1 MIVDPVGPG
10 SAPRLAGGDRFS
22 STLVGQMDRQAGLLR
37 TIADSQAKAE
47 MDKYDAKEIKI
58 RTKMGQPIG
67 ERQPSTISQIGGA
80 LSGLAP
86 VIGGLFGGGG
96 SSVTDRVLG
105 TMRGLNTNFSGSL
118 DNVKFNPAA
127 FTGGFSF

>member
-1 MIVDPVGPG
+1 VIVDPVGPG

-22 STLVGQMDRQAGLLR
+22 STLVGQMNRQAGLLR
-37 TIADSQAKAE
+37 TIADSQAQAE
-47 MDKYDAKEIKI
+47 MDKYDAKELKL

-96 SSVTDRVLG
+96 SPS
-105 TMRGLNTNFSGSL
+105 SL
-118 DNVKFNPAA
+118 SDLARAAAGPTVFNPAGSNFQLPA
-127 FTGGFSF
+127 WSF

>member
-1 MIVDPVGPG
+1 
-10 SAPRLAGGDRFS
+10 
-22 STLVGQMDRQAGLLR
+22 MDRQAGLLR